1 MEEARIRGVRRRPPV
16 PGAPATLGGRV
27 AAALSSTVVA
37 SPGFAAVLTG
47 TVFCAGGGLGLLI
60 PFFPQEARVQ
70 EGRLLVLAVLALL
83 VGVGMLR
90 WGRRLPPWATHVVIL
105 SGTVSVTL
113 AVALAGLTPTGVALA
128 SFYVFTALD
137 AGMCFT
143 RSATACHVLLAV
155 LACAAVMIRQD
166 ATGAFAAVV
175 ISGTTVVVAM
185 GSGWLL
191 RVAASA
197 DADPLTGLPN
207 RRRLDAVL
215 QAAVDRAQRTRSPLS
230 VALLDLDN
238 FKVVNDTLGHDEGDR
253 LLLEVTHAWMS
264 QLSPGDLLARQ
275 GGDEFVVVLPGS
287 NRTEALAR
295 VERLLAVMPPRS
307 TCSAGL
313 SDLVAG
319 DSLNALMRRADSALY
334 EAKRTGR
341 NRAVP
346 APVPA

>member
-1 MEEARIRGVRRRPPV
+1 MQEATVSVGEQRRTARSGLPPRAGRI
-16 PGAPATLGGRV
+16 
-27 AAALSSTVVA
+27 AAALNGMVVA
-37 SPGFAAVLTG
+37 SPDFTAVLTG

-60 PFFPQEARVQ
+60 PLFPQDARVH
-70 EGRLLVLAVLALL
+70 EGGLLVLAVLALV
-83 VGVGMLR
+83 VGLGMLR
-90 WGRRLPPWATHVVIL
+90 WGRLLPPWATHVVLL
-105 SGTVSVTL
+105 SGTVSVSM
-113 AVALAGLTPTGVALA
+113 AVALAGVTPTGVALA

-137 AGMCFT
+137 AGMCLT
-143 RSATACHVLLAV
+143 RAATACHVLLAV
-155 LACAAVMIRQD
+155 VACAASLVPQG
-166 ATGAFAAVV
+166 ATGAYAAVV
-175 ISGTTVVVAM
+175 LSGTTVVVAL

-215 QAAVDRAQRTRSPLS
+215 QSAVERAQRTRSPLS

-253 LLLEVTHAWMS
+253 LLLSVTHAWMS

-287 NRTEALAR
+287 GRAEAFAR
-295 VERLLAVMPPRS
+295 VERLLAAMPAGS
-307 TCSAGL
+307 SCSAGVSEL
-313 SDLVAG
+313 GDG
-319 DSLNALMRRADSALY
+319 DSLNGLMRRADAALY
-334 EAKRTGR
+334 EAKRRGR

-346 APVPA
+346 ALR

>member
-1 MEEARIRGVRRRPPV
+1 MHEATQSGSEQRPT
-16 PGAPATLGGRV
+16 ALGGPDPRAGRI
-27 AAALSSTVVA
+27 AAALNGTVVA

-60 PFFPQEARVQ
+60 PLFPQVERVQ

-83 VGVGMLR
+83 VGLGMLR
-90 WGRRLPPWATHVVIL
+90 WGRRLPPWATHFVIL
-105 SGTVSVTL
+105 SGTVSVSL
-113 AVALAGLTPTGVALA
+113 AVAFAGVTPTGVALA

-137 AGMCFT
+137 AGMCLT
-143 RSATACHVLLAV
+143 RAATACHVLLAV
-155 LACAAVMIRQD
+155 LACAASMIPQS
-166 ATGAFAAVV
+166 ATGAYAAVV

-207 RRRLDAVL
+207 RRRLDVVL
-215 QAAVDRAQRTRSPLS
+215 QSAVDRAQRTRSPLS

-253 LLLEVTHAWMS
+253 LLLAVTHAWMS

-287 NRTEALAR
+287 DRAQAFAR
-295 VERLLAVMPPRS
+295 VERLLAAMPAGS
-307 TCSAGL
+307 SCSAGV
-313 SDLVAG
+313 SDLGDA
-319 DSLNALMRRADSALY
+319 DSLNGLMRRADSALY

-346 APVPA
+346 ALR

>member
-1 MEEARIRGVRRRPPV
+1 MQETTSSGSGREQSPR
-16 PGAPATLGGRV
+16 GAPRGRRL
-27 AAALSSTVVA
+27 AAALNGTVVA

-60 PFFPQEARVQ
+60 PLFPQDARVQ
-70 EGRLLVLAVLALL
+70 EGRLLLLAVLALL
-83 VGVGMLR
+83 VGVSVLR
-90 WGRRLPPWATHVVIL
+90 WGRQLPPWATHVVIL
-105 SGTVSVTL
+105 SGTVAVTM
-113 AVALAGLTPTGVALA
+113 AVALAGVTPTGVALA

-137 AGMCFT
+137 AGMCLT
-143 RSATACHVLLAV
+143 RVATAGHVLMAV
-155 LACAAVMIRQD
+155 LGCAVAMVPQSS
-166 ATGAFAAVV
+166 TGAYAAVV
-175 ISGTTVVVAM
+175 VSGTTVVVAL

-215 QAAVDRAQRTRSPLS
+215 QAAVERAQRTRSPLS

-253 LLLEVTHAWMS
+253 LLLAVTHAWMS
-264 QLSPGDLLARQ
+264 QLFPGDLLARQ

-287 NRTEALAR
+287 GRTEAFAR
-295 VERLLAVMPPRS
+295 VERLLAAMPAGS
-307 TCSAGL
+307 SCSAGVG
-313 SDLVAG
+313 DLGDG
-319 DSLNALMRRADSALY
+319 DSMAALMRRADAALY
-334 EAKRTGR
+334 EAKRRGR

-346 APVPA
+346 ALR